1 MIRSRFATK
10 PVLFGQLCQSFSM
23 QSTLSRC
30 VPGLGGQIV
39 AQFNRHLVTDWPHPL
54 TEHPARQ
61 HRVWVNGEQMTMLR
75 AGPGFAP
82 AFDDEEED
90 GAVVFMPRLRSRVVS
105 MGLHA
110 PAIVR
115 TSPVSLAPCTSEE
128 EDDQDTDTDT
138 DSLPSLGAC
147 VPESPRTSQ
156 SDDSLP
162 SLGACVPV
170 SPGTSL
176 YEWSPAPS
184 LLSELSDDDELPER
198 DPGMFAC
205 LSADSPE
212 SPASSDDSEEED
224 STDYDVFDRLRK
236 Y

>member
-1 MIRSRFATK
+1 
-10 PVLFGQLCQSFSM
+10 
-23 QSTLSRC
+23 
-30 VPGLGGQIV
+30 
-39 AQFNRHLVTDWPHPL
+39 
-54 TEHPARQ
+54 
-61 HRVWVNGEQMTMLR
+61 
-75 AGPGFAP
+75 
-82 AFDDEEED
+82 
-90 GAVVFMPRLRSRVVS
+90 MPRLRSRVVA

-115 TSPVSLAPCTSEE
+115 TSPVCFAPCTSEK
-128 EDDQDTDTDT
+128 EDDEDTDTDT

-147 VPESPRTSQ
+147 VPESPGTSQ

-162 SLGACVPV
+162 SLGACVPE
-170 SPGTSL
+170 SPGTSQ

-198 DPGMFAC
+198 DPGLFAC
-205 LSADSPE
+205 LSATSADSPE

-224 STDYDVFDRLRK
+224 STDYDVFDRMRK